1 MNHNVTIREATSE
14 DAALLAVLGARTFH
28 DAFATQNNPD
38 DFAAYMATAFTADK
52 MRAELQEP
60 SARFFVAE
68 LAQQPVGYT
77 KLRATKNPDCVP
89 DAQPLEV
96 ERIYVDQHIIGKGV
110 GAALM
115 QAAIDAGKQQGYET
129 IWLGVWKENQAAISF
144 YQKWGYDIVGEHEFI
159 VGTDVQHDY
168 IMARPLTT

>member
-1 MNHNVTIREATSE
+1 MKHTVTIREATHE

-38 DFAAYMATAFTADK
+38 DLAAYMATAFTTDK
-52 MRAELQEP
+52 MRTELQEP
-60 SARFFVAE
+60 SACFFLAE

-77 KLRATKNPDCVP
+77 KLRAVKSPECIP
-89 DAQPLEV
+89 DARPLEV

-115 QAAIDAGKQQGYET
+115 QAAIDAGKKQGYKT
-129 IWLGVWKENQAAISF
+129 IWLGVWKENQTAISF

-159 VGTDVQHDY
+159 VGKDVQHDY
-168 IMARPLTT
+168 IMARALKT